1 MDPVFTGDAADPFV
15 LDTGDGYIAY
25 TTSHIAEHVPILH
38 SSDLSTWEEAGDALP
53 TVGAWVDR
61 ANPRV
66 WAPSVLPATSG
77 FVLYY
82 TANDARSHRQCV
94 GRAVSAVADG
104 PFVDDAAQP
113 LVCQV
118 ELGGSIDP
126 SPFVDA
132 DGQAYLLW
140 KSDGNC
146 CGLVSALWSQRLAPD
161 GLSLEGVGPSQ
172 LIAAEERWEKG
183 IVEAPSMVRT
193 GGTYVLFYSGG
204 PFASEAYTESTATC
218 AGPSGPVPAPFCRS
232 SARHPAGPARAAPR
246 WSTGGGA
253 LYLAFHA
260 WPPDRVGYWSG
271 AVRRLHI
278 LELTFNATTPVLHAL
293 GGGDPG
299 LLRSPRVVAVA
310 PLAAGGG
317 AFTCATTE
325 A

>member
-1 MDPVFTGDAADPFV
+1 MATRRARLLLVGLVVGTATVVASPAGAWVDPVFTGDAADPFV

-53 TVGAWVDR
+53 IVGKWVDR

-66 WAPSVLPATSG
+66 WAPSVLPAASG

-82 TANDARSHRQCV
+82 TANDARSHRQCI

-132 DGQAYLLW
+132 DGQRYLLW

-146 CGLVSALWSQRLAPD
+146 CGLVPALWSQRLAPD

-172 LIAAEERWEKG
+172 LLAAEERWEKG

-204 PFASEAYTESTATC
+204 PFASEASTESTATC
-218 AGPSGPVPAPFCRS
+218 AHEGSCT
-232 SARHPAGPARAAPR
+232 
-246 WSTGGGA
+246 W
-253 LYLAFHA
+253 
-260 WPPDRVGYWSG
+260 
-271 AVRRLHI
+271 
-278 LELTFNATTPVLHAL
+278 
-293 GGGDPG
+293 
-299 LLRSPRVVAVA
+299 
-310 PLAAGGG
+310 
-317 AFTCATTE
+317 CA
-325 A
+325 